1 MAPKKKII
9 SGGYSGIPTT
19 SKKEPKPSSGITLS
33 SLGLTKEELAALL
46 KPIPLLDPKDFINTN
61 TGGNVQSSTSNTED
75 LTKAQ
80 LIKDAR
86 DAAAAQAEKE
96 RQGTSAYS
104 LLLSEFNKYG
114 LGALVTPL
122 QNLIKQGLSKEE
134 FSLALQ
140 NTDAYQ
146 KRFKANTD
154 RIAKGLSALS
164 PAEYIGLE
172 DQYQSIMRNYGLP
185 ASYYTKGD
193 MGIQE
198 GFNKLIANDVSAIEL
213 EDRVMTA
220 QSRVINAPPQVK
232 EALQRFYPDINNSDI
247 LAYTLDPEKGLQD
260 IKRKVT
266 AAEIGG
272 AAIGAGLET
281 DVARAEEL
289 AKFGVTAAKA
299 REGYAAATPII
310 QRGGQLAGFYGEE
323 PYTQTT
329 VEEELFNL
337 PGSVGATQKRK
348 KLTALEEAQFS
359 GRAGMTGGALSRDR
373 AGAY

>member
-1 MAPKKKII
+1 MLTDITAERDLIVNQYKQGSTGGTT
-9 SGGYSGIPTT
+9 SGGTDPAA
-19 SKKEPKPSSGITLS
+19 
-33 SLGLTKEELAALL
+33 ELARQQAL
-46 KPIPLLDPKDFINTN
+46 
-61 TGGNVQSSTSNTED
+61 
-75 LTKAQ
+75 
-80 LIKDAR
+80 KDAR
-86 DAAAAQAEKE
+86 DAAALQAEKE

-114 LGALVTPL
+114 LGALVSPL

-172 DQYQSIMRNYGLP
+172 DQYQTIMRNYGLP

-232 EALQRFYPDINNSDI
+232 EALQRFYPDINSSDI

-260 IKRKVT
+260 IKRKIT

-272 AAIGAGLET
+272 AAIGAGLAT

-289 AKFGVTAAKA
+289 AKYGVTAAKA

-323 PYTQTT
+323 PYTQATA
-329 VEEELFNL
+329 EEELFNL
-337 PGSVGATQKRK
+337 SGSAGAAQKRK

-359 GRAGMTGGALSRDR
+359 GRAGMTGGALARDR